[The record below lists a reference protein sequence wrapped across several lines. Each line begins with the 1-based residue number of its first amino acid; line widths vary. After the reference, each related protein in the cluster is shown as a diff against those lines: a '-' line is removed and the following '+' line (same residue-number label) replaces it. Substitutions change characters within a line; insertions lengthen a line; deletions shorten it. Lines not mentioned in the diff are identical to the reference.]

1 MINALLKSFNWWFST
16 VSPGHAA
23 EEVVLRCEVLR
34 VLDGVFPFRCSFGS
48 SLLPVSPRT
57 WHTVKK
63 VDISSSWNNKWWDI
77 AEAWTCGAFWSNRGA
92 SGCESGPEARV
103 CLPRWIEEPAA
114 RAESTPSLA
123 GSEERKTASEELLSD
138 EKSQS
143 KHIETPQKAS
153 RWSYVTLRSRL

>member
-1 MINALLKSFNWWFST
+1 MCIGL
-16 VSPGHAA
+16 
-23 EEVVLRCEVLR
+23 
-34 VLDGVFPFRCSFGS
+34 
-48 SLLPVSPRT
+48 
-57 WHTVKK
+57 
-63 VDISSSWNNKWWDI
+63 
-77 AEAWTCGAFWSNRGA
+77 WSNRGA

-123 GSEERKTASEELLSD
+123 GSEERSEELQIRISD

-153 RWSYVTLRSRL
+153 S